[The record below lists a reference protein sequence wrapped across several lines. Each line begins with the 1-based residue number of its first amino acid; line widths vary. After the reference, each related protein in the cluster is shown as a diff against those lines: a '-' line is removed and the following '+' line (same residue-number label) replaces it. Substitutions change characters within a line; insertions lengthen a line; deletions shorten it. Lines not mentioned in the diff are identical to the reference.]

1 MHGAACGAPFPAR
14 AIAMRMQ
21 AHRLASLAVG
31 LCRFRTAPQ
40 DLPFSP
46 RLLVALVVAA
56 VALDTFVG
64 ARFDDSGDA
73 FARAALGAAVV
84 LGLSWTALAIRRL
97 PQRYVQTASAL
108 LLCGLAVSLVQLP
121 LALLL
126 EPLPA
131 DASAPASPFQM
142 LLRWTLLATLVWQVV
157 AFAHIMRHA
166 IEARLGLALVLVT
179 SWMVAAFALDS
190 LLFGAAA

>member
-1 MHGAACGAPFPAR
+1 MPEPAR
-14 AIAMRMQ
+14 AAAMRMSVT
-21 AHRLASLAVG
+21 RLASLAVG
-31 LCRFRTAPQ
+31 LCRFRTPPQ

-46 RLLVALVVAA
+46 PLLAALVVAA
-56 VALDTFVG
+56 IALDAFIG
-64 ARFDDSGDA
+64 ATFDDSGGA
-73 FARAALGAAVV
+73 FGRAAVV

-121 LALLL
+121 LVLLL

-142 LLRWTLLATLVWQVV
+142 LLRWAMLATLVWQVL

-166 IEARLGLALVLVT
+166 IEARFGLALVLVT
-179 SWMVAAFALDS
+179 SWTVAAFALDG